1 MKKSMRKFASLA
13 TVLAL
18 TCALI
23 GSHIDAKTKPK
34 PRTSSGRTTT
44 ALDAAPTLQQAPAT
58 AAPDPATLE
67 RRGGPKGAG
76 SSGIQAPA
84 PDAAAAE
91 QRKGHGP
98 KGAGGSGIQA
108 SAPDADAAEQR
119 KGHGPK
125 GATSSDH
132 QGPITTAPAPD
143 AAAQPTNAAT
153 PTPDP
158 AATQRH
164 RGPKGGGR
172 DKELT
177 N

>member
-1 MKKSMRKFASLA
+1 MKKSMRKFANLTA
-13 TVLAL
+13 VLAL

-23 GSHIDAKTKPK
+23 GSPIGAKTKPK
-34 PRTSSGRTTT
+34 PDKGSGRTTT

-67 RRGGPKGAG
+67 RRGGPKG
-76 SSGIQAPA
+76 
-84 PDAAAAE
+84 D
-91 QRKGHGP
+91 
-98 KGAGGSGIQA
+98 GGSGIQA
-108 SAPDADAAEQR
+108 PAPDADAAEQR

-125 GATSSDH
+125 GDTSSDH
-132 QGPITTAPAPD
+132 QGPTTTAPAPD